1 MCACASVCGVGTRCV
16 RVGVCVCVEE
26 LCSVGVWKELER
38 VCVCVHQCVT
48 NVSVCVW
55 ERVWRDGTS
64 VCVVWEESVCV
75 GVSVCGRSWNK
86 CWNECV
92 CVCVCVGE
100 CVSWRS
106 VCVGS
111 RNE

>member
-1 MCACASVCGVGTRCV
+1 MELER

-48 NVSVCVW
+48 NVTKTSV

-75 GVSVCGRSWNK
+75 GVSVGVGTSVGTS
-86 CWNECV
+86 V
-92 CVCVCVGE
+92 CVCVEARVCELEE
-100 CVSWRS
+100 CV
-106 VCVGS
+106 CGK
-111 RNE
+111 